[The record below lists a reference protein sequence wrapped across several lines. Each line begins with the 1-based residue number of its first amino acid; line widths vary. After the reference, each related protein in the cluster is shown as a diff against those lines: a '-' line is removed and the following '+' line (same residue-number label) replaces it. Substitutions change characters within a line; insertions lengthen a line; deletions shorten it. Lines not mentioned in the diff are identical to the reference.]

1 MMKSGSAERAPLLQ
15 KSETNDMPQPGAIAA
30 AVRQA
35 KRGVGVF
42 GVALALS
49 GVLVAVLNAPDTSKT
64 AFELQMAATT
74 PAATSADEE
83 LCVPNKWAPG
93 SFTDPTKDQKN
104 RSRSCVE
111 IKILRRVSA
120 EDFIASSCSTGRRR
134 RAHSQVITTTRLD
147 KKV

>member
-49 GVLVAVLNAPDTSKT
+49 GVLVAVLSAPDKT
-64 AFELQMAATT
+64 KRVAA
-74 PAATSADEE
+74 S
-83 LCVPNKWAPG
+83 
-93 SFTDPTKDQKN
+93 
-104 RSRSCVE
+104 
-111 IKILRRVSA
+111 
-120 EDFIASSCSTGRRR
+120 
-134 RAHSQVITTTRLD
+134 
-147 KKV
+147 